1 MQTSNIILVSLNEDT
16 GTVLTAHKSTLTP
29 SSSINAIAEDK
40 DLKTIYVL
48 IRVHFRTYLFE
59 IDSVTK
65 SGKQYWVLSSGEFI
79 SISAK

>member
-1 MQTSNIILVSLNEDT
+1 MQTASIILVSLNEDT
-16 GTVLTAHKSTLTP
+16 GTILTAHKSCFVGF
-29 SSSINAIAEDK
+29 SYINAITENK

-48 IRVHFRTYLFE
+48 LKVNSDTYLFE

>member
-16 GTVLTAHKSTLTP
+16 GTVLTAHKSNLTP

-48 IRVHFRTYLFE
+48 IRVDSVTYLFE